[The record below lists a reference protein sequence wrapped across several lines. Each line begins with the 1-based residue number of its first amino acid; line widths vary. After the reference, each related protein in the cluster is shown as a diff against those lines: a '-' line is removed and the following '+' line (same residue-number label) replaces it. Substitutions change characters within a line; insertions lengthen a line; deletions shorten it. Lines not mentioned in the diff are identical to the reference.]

1 MTQSTTVSAQDISTQ
16 GSRRQWLTAAR
27 ALTQSGMLTP
37 PGPLTLG
44 RIINRYWQ
52 HGNTAATLFG
62 VAAAR
67 YPNRSAIIDDSGAI
81 TYAELYRDAGALAS
95 HLCAQKR
102 PKSVAIIC
110 RNHRGFFQAL
120 AATAMTGAE
129 TISINTE
136 LPAIQL
142 ATLLTRHAPDALIY
156 DEEFADA
163 IAAGNFGGTQ
173 VVVGGPARTE
183 TSVPTLMSIVETSSR
198 FRHRV
203 WRSGKFTLL
212 TSGTTGLAKGVPRS
226 VRLWGV
232 VQLAVSG
239 TATVPL
245 RSRDV
250 VVVGPPF
257 FHGFGLLAAIGVI
270 SAGGTVVCRSR
281 FDAATMVDDMA
292 RHRATV
298 LFAVPTMLQH
308 ILDVEPSAAEKSI
321 HLRCAVTGAAPITSV
336 TVQRFQDRF
345 GNVLVNGYGSTEAGV
360 VTTATP
366 DELRR
371 FPSTVGKAALGVSI
385 RIVDEAGAL
394 VPTGNSGRIFVRGPL
409 EYAGYT
415 RDTRSPA
422 PTKVVIDGF
431 VDTGDVGY
439 VNSEGLL
446 FLAGRSDDMIVSG
459 GENVFP
465 GEVEDILVRYP
476 SIKDAIVVGVSDER
490 FGQVLQAFVVTT
502 NNEMVDPDA
511 LKLHLR
517 ASLERYKIPKQFITI
532 DAIPRNPSG
541 KVLRSKLLEL
551 AASGENA

>member
-1 MTQSTTVSAQDISTQ
+1 MNQSNTSAQDISTR
-16 GSRRQWLTAAR
+16 GSRRQWLTAAV
-27 ALTQSGMLTP
+27 ALIRSGMLAP
-37 PGPLTLG
+37 PSPLVLA
-44 RIINRYWQ
+44 RIVNRYWQ

-62 VAAAR
+62 IAAAR
-67 YPNRSAIIDDSGAI
+67 YPDRSAVIDDAGAI
-81 TYAELYRDAGALAS
+81 SYAELYRDAGALAS
-95 HLCAQKR
+95 HLCAKRR

-110 RNHRGFFQAL
+110 RNHRGFFEAL

-129 TISINTE
+129 TIAINTE

-163 IAAGNFGGTQ
+163 IAAGSFGGTQ
-173 VVVGGPARTE
+173 VIVGTSAREST
-183 TSVPTLMSIVETSSR
+183 VPTLLSTTKSPSR
-198 FRHRV
+198 YRHRV
-203 WRSGKFTLL
+203 WRSGKYTLL

-281 FDAATMVDDMA
+281 FDAATVLDDMA

-308 ILDVEPSAAEKSI
+308 ILDAEPSASERSI
-321 HLRCAVTGAAPITSV
+321 NLRRAVTGAAPVTSV
-336 TVQRFQDRF
+336 TVRRFQNRF

-366 DELRR
+366 DDLCR

-385 RIVDEAGAL
+385 RIIDEAGDMA
-394 VPTGNSGRIFVRGPL
+394 PPGESGRIFVRGPL

-415 RDTRSPA
+415 RDTRSPT

-439 VNSEGLL
+439 INSQGLL

-465 GEVEDILVRYP
+465 AEVEDIIVRYP

-490 FGQVLQAFVVTT
+490 FGQVLKAFVVTT
-502 NNEMVDPDA
+502 DNEAVDPES

-517 ASLERYKIPKQFITI
+517 ASLERYKVPKQFVTI

-541 KVLRSKLLEL
+541 KVLRSKLMEL
-551 AASGENA
+551 GESKENA